1 MTNPN
6 SHHAVRSAI
15 PAILLAVTAAVYG
28 QAGSQTLTAASDA
41 LISSYDS
48 QHISAAAKG
57 LTATINTDPKFSES
71 GGSLKLE
78 PLAGFDLGT
87 MQYNW
92 RSPAGTFSS
101 DGIKFWAKA
110 TSQKVVLKVI
120 LSILRPEPLG
130 TATYSANVVVSN
142 QGSTIVVPFS
152 DFVHESG
159 AKVDFPAEVSQYMTY
174 CFFKFY
180 KTPIST
186 LYIDSLQNMESGDV
200 KTETVLGPPDVE
212 VADPDLA
219 FTPGEESPN
228 QPPMLYNFSK
238 LPEGFG
244 VKGLKVDAAGSP
256 PLIANP
262 AKVDA
267 GTSVKLEP
275 MLGSNLS
282 DTQFN
287 FRMPAG
293 SIKGSGIR
301 FWARSDVEGT
311 VLDFIMNADGTY
323 ATQIALST
331 EGKFY
336 EVPFKD
342 LQHRSGGFTNIG
354 KSVREKMTYVFFKF
368 FKAPISTIYIDSIQ
382 DIPFDAEKEASD
394 PTNTTVATTEPQPM
408 QPAAPSEKVED
419 PADSAPINDPNW
431 KLTWSDE
438 FNGPK
443 IDTAAWNWAPAQNR
457 NSEIGYFTDRPEN
470 SGIEDGKLVITS
482 LKENYKNLAEY
493 TSAELTTKGKVGF
506 LYGKLEISA
515 KLPGGKGAW
524 PAFWLLGES
533 GGWPACGEIDIME
546 MIGGKN
552 DGATKGENVTNGSL
566 HWSDANNRHRSY
578 GEHYN
583 LPEGKFTESYHKIG
597 ILWSKNKIRW
607 YIDDHIFREA
617 DISPAEMSEFH
628 QKMYVLLNTSIGGGW
643 PGNPDETTV
652 FPMKY
657 CIDYV
662 RYYTYADPDKDD
674 KEQKPN
680 NPQE

>member
-1 MTNPN
+1 M
-6 SHHAVRSAI
+6 
-15 PAILLAVTAAVYG
+15 
-28 QAGSQTLTAASDA
+28 
-41 LISSYDS
+41 ISSYDS

-78 PLAGFDLGT
+78 PLKGFDLGV

-120 LSILRPEPLG
+120 LSVLRPEPLG
-130 TATYSANVVVSN
+130 AATYSANVVVSN

-159 AKVDFPAEVSQYMTY
+159 AKLDFPAEVSQYMTY

-186 LYIDSLQNMESGDV
+186 VYIDSLQNMASGDV
-200 KTETVLGPPDVE
+200 KTETVLGPPDVDVD

-219 FTPGEESPN
+219 FTPGEESSD

-238 LPEGFG
+238 LPAGYG
-244 VKGLKVDAAGSP
+244 VKGFKVDAAGAP

-267 GTSVKLEP
+267 GNSVKLEP
-275 MLGSNLS
+275 AFGWNLS

-293 SIKGSGIR
+293 SITGSGIK
-301 FWARSDVEGT
+301 FWAKADVDGT
-311 VLDFIMNADGTY
+311 VLDFILSAGGGAY
-323 ATQIALST
+323 ATQIALSPT
-331 EGKFY
+331 GRYY

-342 LQHRSGGFTNIG
+342 LQHRSGASTNIG
-354 KSVREKMTYVFFKF
+354 KSVRENMTYVFFKY
-368 FKAPISTIYIDSIQ
+368 FKTPISTIYIDSIQ

-408 QPAAPSEKVED
+408 QSAAPSEKVED

-438 FNGPK
+438 FNGPA
-443 IDTAAWNWAPAQNR
+443 IDTTAWNWAPAQNR

-515 KLPGGKGAW
+515 KLPGGQGAW

-533 GGWPACGEIDIME
+533 GGWPAGGEIDIME

-566 HWSDANNRHRSY
+566 HWSDANNRHRWY

-607 YIDDHIFREA
+607 YVDDHIYREA
-617 DISPAEMSEFH
+617 DISPGEMSEFH

-657 CIDYV
+657 YIDHV
-662 RYYTYADPDKDD
+662 RYYTYADDAKDD
-674 KEQKPN
+674 KEKKSD
-680 NPQE
+680 NP

>member
-1 MTNPN
+1 MCSTL
-6 SHHAVRSAI
+6 SA
-15 PAILLAVTAAVYG
+15 LLLVSSVGVHG
-28 QAGSQTLTAASDA
+28 QANSGTPATESPEM
-41 LISSYDS
+41 ISSYDS

-78 PLAGFDLGT
+78 PLKGFDLGV

-120 LSILRPEPLG
+120 LSVLRPEPLG
-130 TATYSANVVVSN
+130 AATYSANVVVSN

-159 AKVDFPAEVSQYMTY
+159 AKLDFPAEVSQYMTY

-186 LYIDSLQNMESGDV
+186 VYIDSLQNMASGDV
-200 KTETVLGPPDVE
+200 KTETVLGPPDVDVD

-219 FTPGEESPN
+219 FTPGEESSD

-238 LPEGFG
+238 LPAGYG
-244 VKGLKVDAAGSP
+244 VKGFKVDAAGAP

-267 GTSVKLEP
+267 GNSVKLEP
-275 MLGSNLS
+275 AFGWNLS

-293 SIKGSGIR
+293 SITGSGIK
-301 FWARSDVEGT
+301 FWAKADVDGT
-311 VLDFIMNADGTY
+311 VLDFILSAGGGAY
-323 ATQIALST
+323 ATQIALSPT
-331 EGKFY
+331 GRYY

-342 LQHRSGGFTNIG
+342 LQHRSGASTNIG
-354 KSVREKMTYVFFKF
+354 KSVRENMTYVFFKY
-368 FKAPISTIYIDSIQ
+368 FKTPISTIYIDSIQ

-408 QPAAPSEKVED
+408 QSAAPSEKVED

-438 FNGPK
+438 FNGPA
-443 IDTAAWNWAPAQNR
+443 IDTTAWNWAPAQNR

-515 KLPGGKGAW
+515 KLPGGQGAW

-533 GGWPACGEIDIME
+533 GGWPAGGEIDIME

-566 HWSDANNRHRSY
+566 HWSDANNRHRWY

-607 YIDDHIFREA
+607 YVDDHIYREA
-617 DISPAEMSEFH
+617 DISPGEMSEFH

-657 CIDYV
+657 YIDHV
-662 RYYTYADPDKDD
+662 RYYTYADDAKDD
-674 KEQKPN
+674 KEKKSD
-680 NPQE
+680 NP

>member
-1 MTNPN
+1 MTHFN
-6 SHHAVRSAI
+6 SHRSVRSVI
-15 PAILLAVTAAVYG
+15 PAILLALAAAVSGQAASESSTAAPG
-28 QAGSQTLTAASDA
+28 A

-48 QHISAAAKG
+48 QQVSAGAKG
-57 LTATINTDPKFSES
+57 LTATINADPQFSES

-78 PLAGFDLGT
+78 PMKGFDLGV

-92 RSPAGTFSS
+92 RSGAGTFNS

-159 AKVDFPAEVSQYMTY
+159 AKVDFPAEVSQYLTY

-180 KTPIST
+180 KPPIST
-186 LYIDSLQNMESGDV
+186 VYIDSLQNMAPGDV
-200 KTETVLGPPDVE
+200 KTETVLGPPDID
-212 VADPDLA
+212 VADPDLV
-219 FTPGEESPN
+219 FTPGVESSEL
-228 QPPMLYNFSK
+228 PPMLYNFSK
-238 LPEGFG
+238 LPAGFG
-244 VKGLKVDAAGSP
+244 VKGFKTDAAGSP
-256 PLIANP
+256 SLIANP
-262 AKVDA
+262 DKVDA
-267 GTSVKLEP
+267 GTAVKLEP
-275 MLGSNLS
+275 TFGWNLS

-293 SIKGSGIR
+293 SITGSGIK
-301 FWARSDVEGT
+301 FWAKADVEGT
-311 VLDFIMNADGTY
+311 VLDFILSAGGGAY
-323 ATQIALST
+323 ATQIALSAT
-331 EGKFY
+331 GKFY

-342 LQHRSGGFTNIG
+342 LQHRSGSSTNIG
-354 KSVREKMTYVFFKF
+354 KSVRENMTYVFFKY
-368 FKAPISTIYIDSIQ
+368 FKTPISTIYIDSIQ
-382 DIPFDAEKEASD
+382 DIPFDTEKEASD
-394 PTNTTVATTEPQPM
+394 PSNSGTAISESQPT
-408 QPAAPSEKVED
+408 PSAARPEKVED

-438 FNGPK
+438 FNGPA
-443 IDTAAWNWAPAQNR
+443 IDTAVWNWAPAQNR

-470 SGIEDGKLVITS
+470 SSIEDGKLVITS

-506 LYGKLEISA
+506 LYGKLEMSA

-546 MIGGKN
+546 MIGGEN

-566 HWSDANNRHRSY
+566 HWSDANGRHRSS

-583 LPEGKFTESYHKIG
+583 LPDGKFTEGYHKIG

-607 YIDDHIFREA
+607 YVDDHIFREA
-617 DISPAEMSEFH
+617 DITPSEMSEFH

-657 CIDYV
+657 YIDYV
-662 RYYTYADPDKDD
+662 RYYTYAADAKDD
-674 KEQKPN
+674 KEKKAT
-680 NPQE
+680 NP